1 LTQKIVIA
9 QFINVIIIP
18 ILSQYV
24 LQKNSMPMLLAK
36 LAFNYSIINSFGLN
50 IISLI
55 DPKSI
60 LKAIVTRIIC
70 IRNKSKF

>member
-1 LTQKIVIA
+1 VIA

-60 LKAIVTRIIC
+60 LKEIVTRIVC
-70 IRNKSKF
+70 IRNKSKFL

>member
-1 LTQKIVIA
+1 MTQKIVIA

-60 LKAIVTRIIC
+60 LKEIVTRIIC